1 MTQGNDPREAVL
13 AYLRRAGLSAG
24 DPPPFE
30 ARFDGRP
37 PQDEGSGAA
46 REPVAG
52 GSIRVNGRDIP
63 QASDPETIEE
73 RVTAFCAELDQSD
86 TDNGLRLLAHFGRN
100 IRVLAQEKAD
110 KPLFV
115 VWTGT
120 HWDINQGR
128 PRAERLCQRLGD
140 RILAEIPFL
149 RPTKK
154 QGAVLEAAVPLREKP
169 AEELSPADRRT
180 LAEADRIEK
189 GIAGAR
195 KQRRDFA
202 ISSKNSA
209 RLKSMKDCAAPH
221 VITGPD
227 DFNADH
233 FKVAVENATLTFGT
247 YFEDEVNPE
256 AEREDAPEDVA
267 PTIRVKRS
275 RVRVEEGHRREDMI
289 SEIVPVA
296 YDRRARCP
304 KWLAFLG
311 EFQPDPE
318 VRKLVQVSYG
328 IGLLGLT
335 VQKLFFHY
343 GNGANGKS
351 VAMEVICRV
360 LGEAAVTLPSS
371 SFFGPNG
378 QAGAAS
384 PDIARLYGRR
394 LLRVKE
400 LPKDEPLKEDL
411 VKELTGGETMT
422 GRDLFAGYFDF
433 QPLFV
438 AHMSGNNYP
447 KITGTDNGIW
457 RRMTVILWPKTLED
471 ARQRDF
477 EEVVLEFMNERAG
490 ILNWLI
496 EGALIYLAEG
506 LQIPDSVRHE
516 TQKYRDEMD
525 QTAAFVAA
533 HIRPAPGNQ
542 VTARDLYNAYAAWAS
557 GNSVKPISETMFGK
571 NMAKKFTRRDG
582 RVRMYEDI
590 MLFDP
595 PEFGAGSGGDYP
607 PGYGGG

>member
-1 MTQGNDPREAVL
+1 MAGGHDQREAVL
-13 AYLRRAGLSAG
+13 AYLARAGLTATSAAAPG
-24 DPPPFE
+24 LGPE
-30 ARFDGRP
+30 A
-37 PQDEGSGAA
+37 EEA
-46 REPVAG
+46 REPVAE
-52 GSIRVNGRDIP
+52 GSIRVNGREIP
-63 QASDPETIEE
+63 QAADPEAIEE
-73 RVTAFCAELDQSD
+73 RVTAFCAELHQSD
-86 TDNGLRLLAHFGRN
+86 TDNGLRLLAHFGRD

-128 PRAERLCQRLGD
+128 PRAERLCQRLGE

-149 RPTKK
+149 QPSQK
-154 QGAVLEAAVPLREKP
+154 QALLLEAAVALREKP
-169 AEELSPADRRT
+169 AEELSPADKRT
-180 LAEADRIEK
+180 LSEAERIEK
-189 GIAGAR
+189 GVAGAR

-233 FKVAVENATLTFGT
+233 FKVAVTNATLKFETFQE
-247 YFEDEVNPE
+247 EDVNPE
-256 AEREDAPEDVA
+256 AEREDAPDDVP
-267 PTIRVKRS
+267 PTIRVKRA
-275 RVRVEEGHRREDMI
+275 RVKVLPGHRREDLI

-296 YDRRARCP
+296 YDRRAACP
-304 KWLAFLG
+304 KWLAFLQ
-311 EFQPDPE
+311 EFQPDPA
-318 VRKLVQVSYG
+318 VRKLVQVAYG

-506 LQIPDSVRHE
+506 LQIPESVRHE

-533 HIRPAPGNQ
+533 HIRPQPGNE

-590 MLFDP
+590 VLFDP
-595 PEFGAGSGGDYP
+595 PDFGAGPGDYP
-607 PGYGGG
+607 ADYGGGR